1 MDGKYSVVRE
11 RYRDLVQEILSL
23 ESGDPREKAL
33 YSAIYR
39 QKNVRK
45 SIDTTLRQYSD
56 AKATEGLPMRLTDEY
71 WREYQF
77 SRAVTEA
84 AFDKQ
89 LADFEAAC
97 KSYFGLAPRVDGKHS
112 DKDTASA
119 ENFKEFDPASFIQSY
134 LNNETITKMF
144 NDMSQFTE
152 EKKTEKSETDEV
164 VGGPAIEFPEEIVKL
179 AQELSNE
186 IQIPDFLTVDGDPT
200 DTGAPKRL
208 FDKLTTAEG
217 QEMFRNLIEKT
228 SDKIKR
234 KIDSGEI
241 DEEKIKNSA
250 QGCLKSFMEKNSE
263 LQDIFNKNFSGQA
276 FDLFNQTVAGK
287 APDRDPSDVRMRLQ
301 KKLKKRHT
309 KSKYNN
315 NNNNIS

>member
-1 MDGKYSVVRE
+1 
-11 RYRDLVQEILSL
+11 
-23 ESGDPREKAL
+23 
-33 YSAIYR
+33 
-39 QKNVRK
+39 
-45 SIDTTLRQYSD
+45 
-56 AKATEGLPMRLTDEY
+56 
-71 WREYQF
+71 
-77 SRAVTEA
+77 
-84 AFDKQ
+84 
-89 LADFEAAC
+89 
-97 KSYFGLAPRVDGKHS
+97 
-112 DKDTASA
+112 
-119 ENFKEFDPASFIQSY
+119 
-134 LNNETITKMF
+134 MF

-152 EKKTEKSETDEV
+152 EKKTEKSETDKM
-164 VGGPAIEFPEEIVKL
+164 PAIEFPEEIVKL

-287 APDRDPSDVRMRLQ
+287 AQDQSPSDVRMRLQ

-309 KSKYNN
+309 KSRYNN
-315 NNNNIS
+315 SNQNSVLS